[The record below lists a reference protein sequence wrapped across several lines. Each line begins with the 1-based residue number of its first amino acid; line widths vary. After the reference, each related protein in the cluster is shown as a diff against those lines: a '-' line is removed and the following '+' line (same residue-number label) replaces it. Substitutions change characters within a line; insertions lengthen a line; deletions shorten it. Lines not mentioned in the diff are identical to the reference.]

1 LVTCSEGDLRKAIT
15 YLQCAARLKPDNVI
29 KSSDILEIAG
39 VLNERVIDKIMDT
52 CLTGSFE
59 KVEACVQE
67 LIYDGFSCNQILTQ
81 LHDVLIERADLS
93 DAKKAI
99 IFEKIAKIDNNLM
112 EGADEYLQILDL
124 LVVIMKQMK

>member
-1 LVTCSEGDLRKAIT
+1 M
-15 YLQCAARLKPDNVI
+15 QCAARLKPDNVI

-93 DAKKAI
+93 DAKKAL